1 MTTPLT
7 DTSLQVENLSKSYPT
22 AGDPL
27 QVLSNVSLSLAGGDS
42 LAIVGPSG
50 CGKST
55 LLQILGTLD
64 HPDQGT
70 VRIDGQDPF
79 ALNEKEL
86 AGFRNQHVGFVFQD
100 HHLLPQLS
108 VLENVLVPAL
118 AQGSPAAERFQHAE
132 HLLESVGLVD
142 RRAHLPSELSG
153 GERERVAIA
162 RALLMQPSLVLADEP
177 TGNLDRRTADSV
189 TELLLDLPASRGVIL
204 VVVTHS
210 HSLAE
215 ALQQSR
221 ELRDGQLVQC

>member
-1 MTTPLT
+1 MTTPVT
-7 DTSLQVENLSKSYPT
+7 DSSLRVENLSKSYPT
-22 AGDPL
+22 AGEPL
-27 QVLSNVSLSLAGGDS
+27 QVLSNVSLSLDGGDS

-64 HPDQGT
+64 HPDQGS

-100 HHLLPQLS
+100 HHLLPQLT

-118 AQGSPAAERFQHAE
+118 AQGRPEPERFEHAE
-132 HLLESVGLVD
+132 QLLESVGLVE
-142 RRAHLPSELSG
+142 RRGHLPSELSG

-162 RALLMQPSLVLADEP
+162 RALLMRPSLVLADEP

-215 ALQQSR
+215 ALKQSC